1 MASHSVTRSP
11 RVFAQVSGVEE
22 QPGAVILLRTALQL
36 CNKITA
42 GVCAGQSA
50 APGAGEIICYGVTD
64 FREKNL
70 ALQREALRVGTP
82 TPHFSYG
89 TFGPKTP

>member
-22 QPGAVILLRTALQL
+22 QPGAVILLRTGLQL

-64 FREKNL
+64 FREKIL
-70 ALQREALRVGTP
+70 ALQRWGRLQG
-82 TPHFSYG
+82 
-89 TFGPKTP
+89 